1 MALKLS
7 LKPGEKFVVN
17 GAVVVNGDR
26 RSTII
31 IQNKVTL
38 LREKDI
44 LKEEDVTTP
53 VGRVYF
59 PIMLMY
65 LDDEGNK
72 GKYHD
77 EFVVRMTELL
87 GVIQDSQA
95 ITNCVKISNE
105 VASGNYYKAM
115 TVCKKLFI
123 FEEERLG
130 YVPADVSEDTDDA

>member
-17 GAVVVNGDR
+17 GAVVINGDR
-26 RSTII
+26 RSTMI

-44 LKEEDVTTP
+44 ITEEEVTTP
-53 VGRVYF
+53 ARRIYF

-65 LDDEGNK
+65 LEEERDTQ
-72 GKYHD
+72 KYHE
-77 EFVVRMTELL
+77 EFTVRMTEFL
-87 GVIQDSQA
+87 GAIQDPEA
-95 ITNCVKISNE
+95 ITNCVKVSSE
-105 VASGNYYKAM
+105 VANQNYYKAM
-115 TVCKKLFI
+115 MACKKLFV

-130 YVPADVSEDTDDA
+130 YVPADVSEDTDHE